1 MTKVYFGV
9 IGSLATAVTIAM
21 VMDSSSFYAMS
32 IISKFSR
39 TLYDEFLNFTTYTM
53 RMQN

>member
-1 MTKVYFGV
+1 MTKAYFV

-21 VMDSSSFYAMS
+21 FMDGPSFYAMS

-39 TLYDEFLNFTTYTM
+39 TLYVEFLNFTTYTIRM
-53 RMQN
+53 RN